1 MRALDIMTEDVITTT
16 RNATIGDA
24 LELMYG
30 NDIRH
35 LPVVRDRTLIGILSD
50 RDLRGVFLPDPDDP
64 GVIDVHQLDVRV
76 TELMTGNPVS
86 VGPETDIDE
95 VIEVMIDNRVGAVP
109 VVTGDELVG
118 LVSYVDVLR
127 AAIGKL

>member
-1 MRALDIMTEDVITTT
+1 MADKLKFELVSPERVLAS
-16 RNATIGDA
+16 
-24 LELMYG
+24 LEADM
-30 NDIRH
+30 
-35 LPVVRDRTLIGILSD
+35 VVVPGGEGHF
-50 RDLRGVFLPDPDDP
+50 GVQPEHAPFMSTVRP